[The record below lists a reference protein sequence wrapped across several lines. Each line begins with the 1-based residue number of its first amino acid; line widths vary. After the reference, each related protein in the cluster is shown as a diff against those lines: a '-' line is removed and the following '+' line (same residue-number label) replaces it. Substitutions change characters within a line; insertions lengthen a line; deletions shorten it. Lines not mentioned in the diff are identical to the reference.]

1 MAIDGN
7 MSTDFTSLGIMYYEE
22 PGDEYTH
29 NITINSLLLLLSL
42 SLSLSLSL
50 IYNNCV
56 YIYIHLYIVMIYML
70 NCYLYPL

>member
-29 NITINSLLLLLSL
+29 NITINSLLLLLFSL
-42 SLSLSLSL
+42 SLSLSLSDL
-50 IYNNCV
+50 Q
-56 YIYIHLYIVMIYML
+56 
-70 NCYLYPL
+70 